1 MGFIEEAA
9 KNFGLNIGS
18 AFSGFSL
25 FMFDGKAVYIEGI
38 KRLGTIGEGAVKVF
52 VARGAVTVAG
62 EDLRVKEISRDDVA
76 VEGRITGVNI
86 EWL

>member
-1 MGFIEEAA
+1 LGFIEEAA

-38 KRLGTIGEGAVKVF
+38 KRLGAIAADAVKVF
-52 VARGAVTVAG
+52 TAKGAVTVKG
-62 EDLRVKEISRDDVA
+62 EGLRVKEITRDDAA
-76 VEGRITGVNI
+76 VEGKITGVDI